1 MMCIVGQSQSILQ
14 ERLDGTEQGKSLPEL
29 LESLEKS
36 HAVRFFFLPQWIE
49 SITINQ
55 SYEGRTVEY
64 LLDDVFRGTSIEYQ
78 LISDYGVIIVKDP
91 SQALLRDRLLQTAT
105 REKKKVE
112 KISIGDPAGGK
123 NGEVVLRGMVMDVKN
138 DAPLVGASVV
148 VKDIDKG
155 ITTNALGTFEMS
167 IPAGQH
173 VVTISYINYEEK
185 VVDLDIYDDGELN
198 VNLDET
204 PTLLEEVVVADKAFS
219 NVMGNRGGQTSIKLT
234 EVKRMPSFMGQVD
247 LIRQVQTLP
256 GVTSV
261 GEVAT
266 GFNVRGGGVDQN
278 LVLYD
283 GIPVFNISHVF
294 GFFSSFNSDALKEV
308 NFYRG
313 GIPAEFGGRVSSV
326 LNITA
331 KEGNFQKWEGTGGI
345 GAISSNFTVGGPI
358 LKDKTSMIA
367 SLRSSYSD
375 WILNTIKTDY
385 QDIQNS
391 TVYFYDGSLK
401 LSHQFSNKTKL
412 QFTGYLSKDKF
423 GISTDTV
430 YRWFNRMG
438 VMRLDHSFNEKFLS
452 TITAGVGSYAYSVED
467 IEPGNAYELDFGVTY
482 PSVKADFSYNL
493 ENHKISFGAASTYY
507 QYNPGSIR
515 PTTGLSSIRPQAL
528 AEQRTFEHGFY
539 LEENFQWRERF
550 NVEVGLRYSL
560 YQAFGPSSVYQY
572 DPSQAREV
580 KAIIDT
586 AQFASGELVK
596 SYSGLEPRVSFRYSF
611 TPNASVKV
619 GFNRIYQYTH
629 LISNTAAVAPV
640 DIWQPSNFYF
650 KPQYADQISF
660 GFFKNFKENMYE
672 TFVEFYYK
680 NIYDLLDFKD
690 GAQLILNDHL
700 ETELLTGNGLAYG
713 GELSIVKTKGRL
725 NGTFNYTYSRS
736 FREISGRS
744 SDESINNGKRY
755 PSNFD
760 QPHVFNFNWKYNL
773 SRRYFLSSNFT
784 YHTGRPISAPTS
796 AYLIDNVAVANFS
809 DRNQYRIPDYHRLDL
824 AFIIEGSHKRKKF
837 WDGTWTISVYNVYAR
852 KNPYTIFFADN
863 GRGYIE
869 PYRMAVIGTAIPSV
883 SYTFKF

>member
-155 ITTNALGTFEMS
+155 ITTNARGTFEMS

-528 AEQRTFEHGFY
+528 AEQRAFEHGFY

-596 SYSGLEPRVSFRYSF
+596 SYSGLEPRVSLRYSF
-611 TPNASVKV
+611 TPNASVKA

-863 GRGYIE
+863 GRSYIE